1 MLVSVVA
8 RYIYKYLPVQLHHS
22 ILEIELNYIIVLS
35 LALLG
40 LRDMNCQSLL
50 AVCLITLALFWK

>member
-22 ILEIELNYIIVLS
+22 ILEIELNYIVLS

>member
-8 RYIYKYLPVQLHHS
+8 RYIYIYLLIQLHHS
-22 ILEIELNYIIVLS
+22 IRGIELNYIVLS

>member
-22 ILEIELNYIIVLS
+22 ILEIELNYIVLS

-40 LRDMNCQSLL
+40 LRDMNCQS
-50 AVCLITLALFWK
+50 